1 MSQLIRFPG
10 MVDMHVHMREPGMA
24 QKEDWL
30 TGTSAAVAGG
40 VVAVVDMPN
49 TIPPTF
55 TSEALDEKEKIAREK
70 ALCDYGFYFGSDGS
84 NLGEF
89 EKVYDR
95 VLGLKLYLDETT
107 GAPPRHSHGN
117 GNPDSKNK
125 SIPVF
130 SGSPIKACPALDA
143 GSVMT
148 LKQGANTLLLE
159 DEKIIKSIFRAWP
172 RGKPILVHAEGEKL
186 ARAIILAQKNYQ
198 KLHCCH
204 IATKKDI
211 EVIAKA
217 KMKGISLTCEVSP
230 HHLFLTNKDRTRLG
244 SLAMMKPE
252 LGTEADQQALWNHIQ
267 KGTVDCIA
275 TDHAPHTLEEKL
287 TSDQHSDPSSVPPL
301 LRGGWGGPW
310 GVPGLETAMPLL
322 LTAVEDGKLT
332 HEELTRLTNINPCR
346 ILGIRPAGQTYVEV
360 ETGIQYQLDER
371 TLKTKCGWSPF
382 ADMTLKAR
390 VARTIIR
397 GVEVYKDGKIV
408 AAKGVGRPIL
418 SSPT

>member
-1 MSQLIRFPG
+1 MSQIIRFPG
-10 MVDMHVHMREPGMA
+10 MVDMHVHMREPGLT

-30 TGTSAAVAGG
+30 TGTSAAIAGG
-40 VVAVVDMPN
+40 VVAIVDMPN

-55 TSEALDEKEKIAREK
+55 TSEAIDEKEGIAREK

-95 VLGLKLYLDETT
+95 VCGLKLYLDETT
-107 GAPPRHSHGN
+107 GSLRI
-117 GNPDSKNK
+117 D
-125 SIPVF
+125 
-130 SGSPIKACPALDA
+130 
-143 GSVMT
+143 
-148 LKQGANTLLLE
+148 
-159 DEKIIKSIFRAWP
+159 DEKKMDAIFRAWP
-172 RGKPILVHAEGEKL
+172 RGKPILVHAERERLK
-186 ARAIILAQKNYQ
+186 RAILLAEKNYQ

-204 IATKKDI
+204 VARKVDMELIAN
-211 EVIAKA
+211 AKQ
-217 KMKGISLTCEVSP
+217 KGLPITCEVAP

-252 LGTEADQQALWNHIQ
+252 LGTEADQQALWDHIK

-287 TSDQHSDPSSVPPL
+287 TADQHSDPSSVPPL
-301 LRGGWGGPW
+301 LRGGWGGHW

-322 LTAVEDGKLT
+322 FTAIEDGKLT
-332 HEELTRLTNINPCR
+332 HDELTQLTNINPCR
-346 ILGIRPAGQTYVEV
+346 ILGIRPANQTYVEV

-382 ADMTLKAR
+382 SDATLKAR
-390 VARTIIR
+390 IVRTIIR
-397 GVEVYKDGKIV
+397 GTEVFRDGTIV
-408 AAKGVGRPIL
+408 TTQGYGKNII
-418 SSPT
+418 